1 MALSTNNKR
10 SFSEINVT
18 PLVDVMLVLLIIF
31 MVTAPML
38 QQGIKVNL
46 PQARAQSL
54 KSEEQKIMITITKD
68 EKIYINK
75 NPYTLEEL
83 GKTLKALEAYNKNRQ
98 VFLKAD
104 KDVPYGFVVRVMSEI
119 KSAGIQELGMVTEP
133 LHEK

>member
-1 MALSTNNKR
+1 MAINTNSKR

-46 PQARAQSL
+46 PQAKARSL
-54 KSEEQKIMITITKD
+54 KSEEQKIMITITRD

-75 NPYTLEEL
+75 NPYTIDEL
-83 GKTLKALEAYNKNRQ
+83 GKTLKAIEAYNKNKQ

-133 LHEK
+133 LHER

>member
-1 MALSTNNKR
+1 MAFNNNKR
-10 SFSEINVT
+10 TFSDINVT

-46 PQARAQSL
+46 PQAKANNI
-54 KSEEQKIMITITKD
+54 KANEEKIMITITRD

-75 NPYTLEEL
+75 NPYKLNEL
-83 GKTLKALEAYNKNRQ
+83 GKTLKAINAYNREKQ

-104 KDVPYGFVVRVMSEI
+104 KDVPYGFVVRVMSAI
-119 KSAGIQELGMVTEP
+119 KDAGIKELGMVTEP
-133 LHEK
+133 LHG